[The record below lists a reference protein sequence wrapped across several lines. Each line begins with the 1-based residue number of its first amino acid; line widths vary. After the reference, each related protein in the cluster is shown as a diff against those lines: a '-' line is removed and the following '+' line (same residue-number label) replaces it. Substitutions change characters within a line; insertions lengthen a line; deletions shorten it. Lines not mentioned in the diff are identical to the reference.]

1 MNLMSVRGVNKTF
14 NAGENREVRALDNVN
29 LTIEEGEFLVLLGP
43 SGCGKTT
50 LLRLLGGL
58 ESPTSG
64 SIEFESS
71 SSIHQDRSPIGFVF
85 QEATLMPWRT
95 ALSNVELSAE
105 LSGIPA
111 AERRERG
118 LALLDLVGLSNFA
131 DKYPRELSGGMQQR
145 VSLARALAHDPPLLL
160 MDEPFGALDA
170 QTRDT
175 MNVELQR
182 IWLESRKT
190 AVFVTHSIQEAV
202 FLADRIV
209 LMATGPGRIQSIT
222 EVNFPRPRTIEM
234 VEEPEFREI
243 ARKLR
248 LDMGAAH
255 DRAATLGG

>member
-1 MNLMSVRGVNKTF
+1 MKLMSVRDVNKTF
-14 NAGENREVRALDNVN
+14 NAGADREVRALDNVD

-58 ESPTSG
+58 ETPSSG

-71 SSIHQDRSPIGFVF
+71 SSIRQDRSPIGFVF

-95 ALSNVELSAE
+95 ALNNVELSAE

-118 LALLDLVGLSNFA
+118 LALLDLVGLRDFA

-209 LMATGPGRIQSIT
+209 LMATSPGRIQSIT
-222 EVNFPRPRTIEM
+222 EVNFPRPRSIEM
-234 VEEPEFREI
+234 VEDPEFRAI

-248 LDMGAAH
+248 TEMGAAH

>member
-14 NAGENREVRALDNVN
+14 NAGEDREVRALDNVN

-170 QTRDT
+170 PTRDS

-209 LMATGPGRIQSIT
+209 LMATAPGRIQSIT

>member
-14 NAGENREVRALDNVN
+14 NAGEDREVRALDNVN

-170 QTRDT
+170 QTRDS

-209 LMATGPGRIQSIT
+209 LMATAPGRIQSIT

>member
-1 MNLMSVRGVNKTF
+1 MKLMSVHGANKTF
-14 NAGENREVRALDNVN
+14 NPGTDREVRALANVD

-58 ESPTSG
+58 EAPSSG

-95 ALSNVELSAE
+95 ALGNVELSAE

-118 LALLDLVGLSNFA
+118 LALLNLVGLNNFA

-170 QTRDT
+170 QTRDA

-209 LMATGPGRIQSIT
+209 LMATSPGHIQSIT
-222 EVNFPRPRTIEM
+222 EVNFPRPRSIEM

-248 LDMGAAH
+248 IEMGAAH

>member
-1 MNLMSVRGVNKTF
+1 MSVRGVNKTF